1 MSYAMAK
8 TAIALVFA
16 LPGLFALAAPK
27 AASAVARAFPRH
39 ELAGR
44 LLSAA
49 AFLWAAA
56 IVWFLPLDFLERF
69 KLPLAIAMV
78 VAIPLSWAWMKE
90 LLAARALGALW
101 CLLPAPV
108 LHVARFAPGGGRLV
122 VVTLAYV
129 VAVCGMFVA
138 FSPYFLRDALFWAA
152 DRPASRM
159 RPCGAV
165 LLVCGLAAAFA

>member
-1 MSYAMAK
+1 MSYATSK
-8 TAIALVFA
+8 IIVALVFA
-16 LPGLFALAAPK
+16 LPGFLALVAPK
-27 AASAVARAFPRH
+27 AASAAALAFPRH

-44 LLSAA
+44 VLSAA

-69 KLPLAIAMV
+69 KLPLAVAIV
-78 VAIPLSWAWMKE
+78 VSIPLSWIWMKE

-108 LHVARFAPGGGRLV
+108 LHAARFAPGNGRLIV
-122 VVTLAYV
+122 VALAYV
-129 VAVCGMFVA
+129 LAVWGMFVA
-138 FSPYFLRDALFWAA
+138 FSPYFLRDAFFWAA
-152 DRPASRM
+152 ARPASRM

-165 LLVCGLAAAFA
+165 LLLCGLAAALA